1 MKPSSEF
8 PDSSTDAAA
17 ITVPE
22 VKFLVQLEPW
32 RRHFLRNICD
42 LFSSPSGVEISFAP
56 AEFWTDVFVGSGLP
70 WSKFAQSTIYHVTV
84 IALLWGAVQLW
95 PQPRI
100 LNQLVLTMMKS
111 FLTHLRNT
119 CHP

>member
-32 RRHFLRNICD
+32 RRQFLRNICD

-56 AEFWTDVFVGSGLP
+56 AEFWTDVFVGYVFP
-70 WSKFAQSTIYHVTV
+70 WSKFAQSKIYHVTV
-84 IALLWGAVQLW
+84 IALLCGSDMIWTQH
-95 PQPRI
+95 RI
-100 LNQLVLTMMKS
+100 I
-111 FLTHLRNT
+111 
-119 CHP
+119 